1 MQKFKTAR
9 FVKNPI
15 NGLEN
20 DTLLVDGLL
29 FDVNDIWYACNY
41 GLSADEFYNLF
52 PADMAEVALELF
64 EAGMID
70 EII

>member
-1 MQKFKTAR
+1 MNAH

-20 DTLLVDGLL
+20 DALLIDELL

-52 PADMAEVALELF
+52 PADMAVIALELF
-64 EAGMID
+64 DAEMIEAIA
-70 EII
+70 